1 MNENII
7 PFGYYIIRTNHAKDL
22 PSCCPP
28 EYLSVAGC
36 LCEAVIPDVD
46 NIPLVSSNFEPETFA
61 EKWKLSL
68 DAANELFQFNRK
80 HVAQISYARSNYISY
95 ETARKVKDTFFQERD
110 EIALVGIGVLEPD
123 ILANPDLRQV
133 SPLPE
138 HGTLLGYD
146 LYEFDYYISEGEE
159 RKLPAEGEERKK
171 PDYVK
176 IDIMGLGC
184 TICCCDANGEIP
196 ARLGITLNRRGL
208 YPNAADAI
216 RAAALVNQEKLG
228 EPCYYIPLALLQ
240 F

>member
-159 RKLPAEGEERKK
+159 RKMPAEGDMGKK
-171 PDYVK
+171 SDYAK

-196 ARLGITLNRRGL
+196 ARLGITLNRWVL
-208 YPNAADAI
+208 YSDAADAI
-216 RAAALVNQEKLG
+216 WAAALGNRGRLG
-228 EPCYYIPLALLQ
+228 EPCHYIPLALLQ

>member
-146 LYEFDYYISEGEE
+146 LYKFRLLYF
-159 RKLPAEGEERKK
+159 RRRRKK
-171 PDYVK
+171 NAGRRRYGEKV
-176 IDIMGLGC
+176 GLC
-184 TICCCDANGEIP
+184 KNRHNG
-196 ARLGITLNRRGL
+196 TGL
-208 YPNAADAI
+208 HH
-216 RAAALVNQEKLG
+216 
-228 EPCYYIPLALLQ
+228 LLL
-240 F
+240 